1 MYRSVSNTVCQNAN
15 VSIKIKASVDVTNLA
30 KFESFLL
37 VRGEFSTAFP
47 FFICAK
53 TLRLSGLVYYLVCM
67 SLYREQQR
75 VICGI
80 NGLNSIQQQ
89 GNR

>member
-1 MYRSVSNTVCQNAN
+1 M
-15 VSIKIKASVDVTNLA
+15 TNLA

-80 NGLNSIQQQ
+80 NGLNSIQQPVIKCLQ
-89 GNR
+89 VSLTRTCSHSW